1 MVGDHVA
8 RSGKWFIKWAEHMV
22 PWHEHVMRHDSI
34 ARHILESFSE
44 GWLFQ
49 QRIPFINSRCRPDGG
64 RTGTRLNIGRPQPRW
79 LEGLRLAKAVLAERP
94 QHMHGNRFLNISS
107 MIQNA
112 RIGIMNSLPQLFNSF
127 LVPDNV

>member
-34 ARHILESFSE
+34 AKHILVSFSE
-44 GWLFQ
+44 SCLFQ
-49 QRIPFINSRCRPDGG
+49 QRIPFLSSRCRPDGG
-64 RTGTRLNIGRPQPRW
+64 RTGTRQNIGKPQPRW
-79 LEGLRLAKAVLAERP
+79 HEGSKFAKAMLAERAENL
-94 QHMHGNRFLNISS
+94 HGNRLLNIGS

-112 RIGIMNSLPQLFNSF
+112 RIGIMNWLSQLLNIF